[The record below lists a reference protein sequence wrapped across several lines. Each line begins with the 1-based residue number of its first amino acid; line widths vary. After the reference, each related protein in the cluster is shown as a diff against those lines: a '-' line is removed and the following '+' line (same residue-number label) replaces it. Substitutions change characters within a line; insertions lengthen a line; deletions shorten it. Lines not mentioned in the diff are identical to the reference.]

1 MIVSLLPSRVTVT
14 GTTNLP
20 PSLAITPT
28 VTSSLACNSSPFTL
42 TLFFTKVSS
51 SGVNLSPATGSFEI
65 GTGWVESVTVNLN
78 GSDFLVTSTLIV
90 SLLPSRVTVTE
101 TTVLSCS
108 CVTFPNSTLSPSFN
122 DSPLTSKFSLIFSL
136 SSSFKSSPTVG
147 VFGISIGFAGSFTPT
162 VNTWSFL
169 TTGTSIISFDPSSYV
184 TSTSTTFVPG
194 VLPSLIAPSFRI
206 SFLAGCGCPS
216 GTVTASLIAVLSASL
231 STFVA
236 VFGST
241 EISTAPPVTV
251 GVACSA
257 LVL

>member
-1 MIVSLLPSRVTVT
+1 MT

-20 PSLAITPT
+20 SSLAITPT

-65 GTGWVESVTVNLN
+65 DTGWVESVTVNLN

-90 SLLPSRVTVTE
+90 SLLPSRVTVTG
-101 TTVLSCS
+101 TTVLSWS
-108 CVTFPNSTLSPSFN
+108 CVTLPNSTLSPAFN

-169 TTGTSIISFDPSSYV
+169 TTGTSTVFVIPSRV
-184 TSTSTTFVPG
+184 TFTGTTF
-194 VLPSLIAPSFRI
+194 LPSF
-206 SFLAGCGCPS
+206 
-216 GTVTASLIAVLSASL
+216 SLI
-231 STFVA
+231 
-236 VFGST
+236 GSY
-241 EISTAPPVTV
+241 STA
-251 GVACSA
+251 
-257 LVL
+257 